1 MGDTA
6 RGVSIR
12 GAKYCVEDV
21 KLTNNFPLGVSN
33 SFTGKD
39 AEISVKEGKLLII
52 WDR

>member
-6 RGVSIR
+6 RGVTIQ

-21 KLTNNFPLGVSN
+21 TLTGSFPLGVSN
-33 SFTGKD
+33 SFTGKN
-39 AEISVKEGKLLII
+39 AEISTKEGKLLII